1 MSVHSFD
8 TDVASMVGVA
18 AAVIAYNIQHWC
30 EKNAANDAHQY
41 EGRSW
46 TYNSVS
52 AFKELF
58 PYLSPKQIRTA
69 LDKLEKAGL
78 VVSGNFNKQG
88 RDQTKWY
95 SFVPEAV
102 VKAAN
107 CPKGQMQLPKRADP
121 IAQKGKPLPDRKP
134 DNKPTPNGVVTPEPI
149 DEVTQAYDAYQA
161 VAERLKSENG
171 KPVWPVLRKLTTKRR
186 SALKARLNEF
196 GIEAWGDVLRKA
208 TASDFLCGRS
218 KEWAADFDFLTSP
231 SGFLKT
237 LEGNYDNRTSSHRPA
252 SKRQPA
258 NPDPFSAAIDEAVD
272 ILADQAPPGRDGP
285 QHHGAR
291 PFPANP
297 YDGGDT
303 ITLDSGDYAYTDKLA
318 S

>member
-18 AAVIAYNIQHWC
+18 AAAIAYNIQHWC

-69 LDKLEKAGL
+69 LDKLESAGL

-102 VKAAN
+102 VKTAN
-107 CPKGQMQLPKRADP
+107 CPKGQMQLPKKANP
-121 IAQKGKPLPDRKP
+121 IAQKGRPLPDRKP
-134 DNKPTPNGVVTPEPI
+134 DNKPTPNGVDARETRKPPKAKKVTKRGSRIAETWAPTPVDYAHASKKGLTPQEINHEADQFRDYHIAKGTISKDWAASWRTWCRNAAKWKSERKPSTRT
-149 DEVTQAYDAYQA
+149 DRH
-161 VAERLKSENG
+161 AERAAVFAE
-171 KPVWPVLRKLTTKRR
+171 V
-186 SALKARLNEF
+186 AHEF
-196 GIEAWGDVLRKA
+196 DYGTI
-208 TASDFLCGRS
+208 
-218 KEWAADFDFLTSP
+218 
-231 SGFLKT
+231 
-237 LEGNYDNRTSSHRPA
+237 
-252 SKRQPA
+252 
-258 NPDPFSAAIDEAVD
+258 
-272 ILADQAPPGRDGP
+272 PGRGGEELHPAHSQAGHPSAGGQATLIDADG
-285 QHHGAR
+285 AEL
-291 PFPANP
+291 AW
-297 YDGGDT
+297 DGG
-303 ITLDSGDYAYTDKLA
+303 SSERAA
-318 S
+318 